1 MWSRAWFA
9 LALAL
14 ALGCAHA
21 VKVGDTFPSIALDF
35 GFPPE
40 KIDLSA
46 RLASKK
52 VIVVGLPGAFTP
64 T

>member
-1 MWSRAWFA
+1 MARR
-9 LALAL
+9 LIGLAL
-14 ALGCAHA
+14 ALGCANA
-21 VKVGDTFPSIALDF
+21 VKVGDIFPSVSLDY

-40 KIDLSA
+40 KIDLST